1 MGGGGGGKQPAQP
14 THTTQT
20 IKQNILPEYLAPYVK
35 DVAAQSQAI
44 SREPY
49 ITFPGQRIAGFDP
62 SQTAAFQQIEGMQKP
77 ADFQTA
83 RQFYGQVGG
92 MGLAAG
98 AAGISRANQYLS
110 QPAQQFGA
118 AQAAQYMSPYQQA
131 VTDVALR
138 KAQEEATRQQSRDY
152 LTSAGRG
159 SAGGSRQAVMQAMRD
174 RALADRSSDIQIRG
188 SERGYLS
195 AQQQFERDRMA
206 RLRQG
211 QLGAQYG
218 MQGLGMAGQAG
229 RGFAALGPAE
239 QQAELQRISALER
252 VGGVRQAQGQRAMD
266 MQYADFLR
274 QRDYPK
280 EQMGWYSGILRGLPQ
295 QMGSSELAYKSQP
308 GLAQQAVSLGLAAYG
323 LRGAARE
330 FGGT

>member
-1 MGGGGGGKQPAQP
+1 MGGGGGRQPAIP
-14 THTTQT
+14 TATTQT
-20 IKQNILPEYLAPYVK
+20 IKQNVLPEYLRPYVT

-138 KAQEEATRQQSRDY
+138 KAQEEATRQQGRDY

-211 QLGAQYG
+211 QFAGQYG
-218 MQGLGMAGQAG
+218 VQGLQAAGQAG

-295 QMGSSELAYKSQP
+295 QMGSTELAYKSQP
-308 GLAQQAVSLGLAAYG
+308 SLAQQAVSLGLPAYG